1 MEFAVF
7 EKFTSAYYTKLQEKS
22 CYYLLIIF
30 MKKHYW
36 ESRQWKFWKHMQ
48 AICNLHSCY
57 NFMLL
62 KNALVFSQSDRS
74 TWFFSC
80 TLLLPL
86 FITMLANSRNLYI
99 AVQFIFAVF
108 FYLAVLTFCSF
119 LRGRLCVLHNKRESE
134 YSSLT
139 YLHTRSCC
147 CLLCCQVEGNQ
158 VVC

>member
-1 MEFAVF
+1 
-7 EKFTSAYYTKLQEKS
+7 
-22 CYYLLIIF
+22 

-48 AICNLHSCY
+48 AIYNLHSCY
-57 NFMLL
+57 NFALMLH
-62 KNALVFSQSDRS
+62 KNALVFSQSEAHD
-74 TWFFSC
+74 FFSC

-86 FITMLANSRNLYI
+86 FITMLANSHNLYI

-108 FYLAVLTFCSF
+108 FYLAILTFCSF
-119 LRGRLCVLHNKRESE
+119 LQGQLCVLHSKRESE

-139 YLHTRSCC
+139 HLHTRSCC

-158 VVC
+158 VVCYWESFEIAIAIIPRVSRN